1 MSRNILLLI
10 GSAKKEQSNS
20 ESLGTY
26 LLEKLQQ
33 KGFEAETLF
42 VHRAVKDTDKFI
54 EAVDRADLI
63 ILASPLYVDSLPY
76 SVIKGMEQIAE
87 HQKNRKSDKK
97 QSFAAIIN
105 CGFPEAHQNNTA
117 IAICRRFAKE
127 AGFDWA
133 GGLALGAGET
143 IGGKPLAEMGFMVR
157 NVMKSLDIAAQDIAD
172 SKPISEKAVQLM
184 AKALMPTW
192 LYRLVGDFMWRKQAK
207 EHGVHK
213 KLSDCPYQAG

>member
-26 LLEKLQQ
+26 LVEKLQQ

-42 VHRAVKDTDKFI
+42 VHRAVKDADKFI
-54 EAVDRADLI
+54 EAVDKADLI

-87 HQKNRKSDKK
+87 YRKNQASDKK

-127 AGFDWA
+127 AGFNWA
-133 GGLALGAGET
+133 GGLRLGGGEA
-143 IGGKPLAEMGFMVR
+143 IGGKPLAGLGFMVR
-157 NVMKSLDIAAQDIAD
+157 NVMKSLDIVAQDIAD
-172 SKPISEKAVQLM
+172 GKPISEKAVQLM
-184 AKALMPTW
+184 AKPLMPRW
-192 LYRLVGDFMWRKQAK
+192 LYCLIGDIMTKKHAK

-213 KLSDCPYQAG
+213 NLSDCPYQAG

>member
-1 MSRNILLLI
+1 MLLLI

-42 VHRAVKDTDKFI
+42 VHRAVKDADKFI

-76 SVIKGMEQIAE
+76 SVIKSMEQIAE
-87 HQKNRKSDKK
+87 YRKTRKPDKK
-97 QSFAAIIN
+97 QSFAAIVN
-105 CGFPEAHQNNTA
+105 CGFPEVHHNDVA

-127 AGFDWA
+127 AGFDWT

-143 IGGKPLAEMGFMVR
+143 IGGKPLAKLGFVVR
-157 NVMKSLDIAAQDIAD
+157 NVMKSLDMAAQDIAD
-172 SKPISEKAVQLM
+172 GKPISEKAVQLM
-184 AKALMPTW
+184 AKPLMPNW